1 MAHEFLHELLDDPK
15 ALSQYAGWSEE
26 VYADFL
32 ALQRGNMTEEEFD
45 KKYLYRQ
52 AILNL
57 DLTGF
62 TISSMQ
68 MGSLPALLRIF
79 DAQKVCV
86 PVIREY
92 GATFIRIF
100 ADDIV
105 ALFDSPAKALDA
117 SLEIQQRVHTF
128 NRSDL
133 SGPNPP
139 EASIGI
145 GYGDVYAV
153 GPNRAMGTEMNR
165 ASKLGEDTACGGEI
179 LVTEGVH
186 TELKDRNDVLFEP
199 ERSKE
204 LPFSFYRVIVAQ
216 PS

>member
-1 MAHEFLHELLDDPK
+1 MARDFPHELLEDPK
-15 ALSQYAGWSEE
+15 ALSEYNGWSEE
-26 VYADFL
+26 VYSDFL
-32 ALQRGNMTEEEFD
+32 ALQRGKMTTEEFD

-57 DLTGF
+57 DLTAF
-62 TISSMQ
+62 TTSAIQ
-68 MGSLPALLRIF
+68 MGSLQALLRIF
-79 DAQKVCV
+79 DAQKVCI
-86 PVIREY
+86 PVVREFGASLIRL
-92 GATFIRIF
+92 F

-105 ALFDSPAKALDA
+105 ALFDSPSDALEA
-117 SLEIQQRVHTF
+117 SLEIHQRVHAF
-128 NRSDL
+128 NHSDL

-153 GPNRAMGTEMNR
+153 GPNRSMGAEMNR
-165 ASKLGEDTACGGEI
+165 ASKLGEDMACGGEI

-186 TELKDRNDVLFEP
+186 DALKARIDVVFEP

-204 LPFSFYRVIVAQ
+204 LPFSFYRVTLNR
-216 PS
+216 

>member
-1 MAHEFLHELLDDPK
+1 MARDFPHVLLDDPK
-15 ALSQYAGWSEE
+15 VLGRYHGWTED
-26 VYADFL
+26 VYVDFL
-32 ALQRGNMTEEEFD
+32 ALQSGSMTVEEFD

-62 TISSMQ
+62 TLSAMQ

-79 DAQKVCV
+79 DAQKVCL
-86 PVIREY
+86 PVVREY
-92 GATFIRIF
+92 GATFIRTF

-105 ALFDSPAKALDA
+105 ALFDAPAAALDA
-117 SLEIQQRVHTF
+117 ALEIHERVQAF
-128 NRSDL
+128 NQSDL

-145 GYGDVYAV
+145 GYGDIYAV
-153 GPNRAMGTEMNR
+153 GPNRAMGAEMNR
-165 ASKLGEDTACGGEI
+165 ASKLGEDIACGGEI

-186 TELKDRNDVLFEP
+186 TELKDRTDVSFVP

-204 LPFSFYRVIVAQ
+204 LPFSFYRVRVER
-216 PS
+216 

>member
-1 MAHEFLHELLDDPK
+1 MAHEFPHALLDDPK

-26 VYADFL
+26 VYADFI
-32 ALQRGNMTEEEFD
+32 ALQRGKMTVEEFD
-45 KKYLYRQ
+45 KKYLHRQ

-62 TISSMQ
+62 TISAMQ

-79 DAQKVCV
+79 DAQKVCI
-86 PVIREY
+86 PVVQEY

-105 ALFDSPAKALDA
+105 ALFDSPADALDA
-117 SLEIQQRVHTF
+117 SLEIHERVHAF

-139 EASIGI
+139 EASIGL
-145 GYGDVYAV
+145 GYGEVYAV
-153 GPNRAMGTEMNR
+153 GPNRAMGAEMNR

-186 TELKDRNDVLFEP
+186 AELKDRKDLIFQP

-204 LPFSFYRVIVAQ
+204 LPFSFYRVLVER
-216 PS
+216 

>member
-1 MAHEFLHELLDDPK
+1 MAHEFPHALLEDPK
-15 ALSQYAGWSEE
+15 ALSQYAGWGEE

-32 ALQRGNMTEEEFD
+32 ALQRGKMTEEEFD
-45 KKYLYRQ
+45 EKYLYRQ

-68 MGSLPALLRIF
+68 MGSLAALLRIF
-79 DAQKVCV
+79 DAQKVCI
-86 PVIREY
+86 PVVREY
-92 GATFIRIF
+92 GATFIRTF

-105 ALFDSPAKALDA
+105 ALFESPANALDA
-117 SLEIQQRVHTF
+117 SLEIHKRVHAF
-128 NRSDL
+128 NHSDL
-133 SGPNPP
+133 AGPNPP

-153 GPNRAMGTEMNR
+153 GPNRAMGAEMNR

-186 TELKDRNDVLFEP
+186 TELKDRNDVTFEP

-204 LPFSFYRVIVAQ
+204 LPFSFYRVRVTQ
-216 PS
+216 SS

>member
-1 MAHEFLHELLDDPK
+1 MAHDFLHELLEDPK
-15 ALSQYAGWSEE
+15 ALSLYDGWSEA
-26 VYADFL
+26 VYSDFL
-32 ALQRGNMTEEEFD
+32 ALQRGHMSSEKFD
-45 KKYLYRQ
+45 EKYLHRL

-62 TISSMQ
+62 TTSAMQ

-79 DAQKVCV
+79 DAQKVCI
-86 PVIREY
+86 PVVREFR
-92 GATFIRIF
+92 ATFIRIF

-105 ALFDSPAKALDA
+105 ALFESPAAALDA
-117 SLEIQQRVHTF
+117 SLEIHTRIHAF
-128 NRSDL
+128 NRSEL

-145 GYGDVYAV
+145 GYGDVYDV
-153 GPNRAMGTEMNR
+153 GPNRAMGAEMNR

-186 TELKDRNDVLFEP
+186 AELKHRDDVLFEP

-204 LPFSFYRVIVAQ
+204 LPFSFYRVSVER
-216 PS
+216 

>member
-1 MAHEFLHELLDDPK
+1 MARDFPHVLLDDPK
-15 ALSQYAGWSEE
+15 ALSQYQGWTED

-45 KKYLYRQ
+45 EKYLHRQ

-62 TISSMQ
+62 TISAMQ
-68 MGSLPALLRIF
+68 MGSLPALMRIF
-79 DAQKVCV
+79 DAQKVCL
-86 PVIREY
+86 PVVREY
-92 GATFIRIF
+92 GATFIRTF

-105 ALFDSPAKALDA
+105 ALFDSPGAALDA
-117 SLEIQQRVHTF
+117 SLEIHERVRAF

-133 SGPNPP
+133 AGPNPP
-139 EASIGI
+139 EAKIGI

-153 GPNRAMGTEMNR
+153 GPNRAMGAEMNR

-186 TELKDRNDVLFEP
+186 AELKDRNDVSFVP

-204 LPFSFYRVIVAQ
+204 LPFSFYRVTMDL
-216 PS
+216 

>member
-1 MAHEFLHELLDDPK
+1 MMARDFPHVLLDDPK
-15 ALSQYAGWSEE
+15 ALSEYDGWTEE

-32 ALQRGNMTEEEFD
+32 ALQRGRVTVEDFD
-45 KKYLYRQ
+45 GKYLHRQ

-62 TISSMQ
+62 TISAIQ

-79 DAQKVCV
+79 DAQKVCI
-86 PVIREY
+86 PVVREH

-105 ALFDSPAKALDA
+105 ALFDSPATALDA
-117 SLEIQQRVHTF
+117 SLEIHARVHAF
-128 NRSDL
+128 NRSDI

-153 GPNRAMGTEMNR
+153 GPNRAMGAEMNR
-165 ASKLGEDTACGGEI
+165 TSKLGEDTACGGEI
-179 LVTEGVH
+179 LVTESVH
-186 TELKDRNDVLFEP
+186 AELKHRNDVTFEP

-204 LPFSFYRVIVAQ
+204 LPFSFYRVTLDR
-216 PS
+216 

>member
-1 MAHEFLHELLDDPK
+1 MARDFPHVLLDDPK
-15 ALSQYAGWSEE
+15 ALSQYQGWTED

-45 KKYLYRQ
+45 EKYLHRQ

-62 TISSMQ
+62 TISAMQ
-68 MGSLPALLRIF
+68 MGSLPALMRIF
-79 DAQKVCV
+79 DAQKVCL
-86 PVIREY
+86 PVVREY
-92 GATFIRIF
+92 GATFIRTF

-105 ALFDSPAKALDA
+105 ALFDSPGAALDA
-117 SLEIQQRVHTF
+117 SLEIHERVRAF

-133 SGPNPP
+133 AGPNPP
-139 EASIGI
+139 DAKIGI

-153 GPNRAMGTEMNR
+153 GPNRAMGAEMNR

-186 TELKDRNDVLFEP
+186 AELKDRNDVSFVP

-204 LPFSFYRVIVAQ
+204 LPFSFYRVMMDR
-216 PS
+216 